1 MAEASRLRSGGIAA
15 ALRAR
20 SPEAKC
26 KNGKLTKVMK
36 RKYEVIVKTDPVD
49 APKEHEMSA
58 AVILAYHFKT
68 DIIFL
73 RPETKK
79 TPDID
84 VNGTKWEIKSPKGS
98 GKKTIDN
105 NLRTARKQ
113 SRHIVLDLRRA
124 KLHQSKAEARIRH
137 YLIAGPHKIKRLKII
152 TKNSKIIDIL

>member
-1 MAEASRLRSGGIAA
+1 MAEASRLRSGDRAA

-20 SPEAKC
+20 NSGTED
-26 KNGKLTKVMK
+26 KNGRLGKAMK

-49 APKEHEMSA
+49 TPKEHEMSA